1 MIVKFTKKNG
11 AIYEIKYVKHPMV
24 KSHEVTKFYIEDNVK
39 GLKNSHV
46 TYGVTVYA
54 KTDLAEGD
62 HVKITNI
69 DSLVCSYY
77 KAKKYNKYFFVAD
90 VEKASEAEVAL
101 FNKQLE
107 NPYEQ

>member
-1 MIVKFTKKNG
+1 MIVKFTKKNC
-11 AIYEIKYVKHPMV
+11 AVYEIKYVTHPTI
-24 KSHEVTKFYIEDNVK
+24 KTREATKFYVEDNVK

-46 TYGVTVYA
+46 TYGVTVFK
-54 KTDLAEGD
+54 KTDLEDGD
-62 HVKITNI
+62 YVKITNI

-77 KAKKYNKYFFVAD
+77 KTKKYNKYFFVAD